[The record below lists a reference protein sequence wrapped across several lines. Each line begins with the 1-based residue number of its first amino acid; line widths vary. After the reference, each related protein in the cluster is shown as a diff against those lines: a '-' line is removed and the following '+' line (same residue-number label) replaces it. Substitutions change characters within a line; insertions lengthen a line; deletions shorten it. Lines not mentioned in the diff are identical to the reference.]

1 VSPVATVS
9 TQSAV
14 PLAQAFRTA
23 AWLRLVQERLW
34 CRAWQLCRPDG
45 ERTARIVLEALRNL
59 ETAFKRYYDA
69 SKQRHY
75 GPKAESD

>member
-1 VSPVATVS
+1 
-9 TQSAV
+9 
-14 PLAQAFRTA
+14 
-23 AWLRLVQERLW
+23 VQERLW